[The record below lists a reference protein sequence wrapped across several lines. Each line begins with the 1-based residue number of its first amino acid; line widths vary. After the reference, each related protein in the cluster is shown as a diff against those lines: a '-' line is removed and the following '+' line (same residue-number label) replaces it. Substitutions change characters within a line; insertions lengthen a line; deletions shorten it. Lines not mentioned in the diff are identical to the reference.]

1 MKGGGLDKHS
11 LFLYSFIMKTT
22 YSITEAQAKFP
33 ALVKESADHAV
44 VITRRNETVG
54 YLLSTER
61 MEAILETMEL
71 LANPDAMKAVRDFEA
86 GTETYIPLSDLT
98 DAE

>member
-1 MKGGGLDKHS
+1 MKL
-11 LFLYSFIMKTT
+11 T
-22 YSITEAQAKFP
+22 YSVTEAQAKFP
-33 ALVKESADHAV
+33 SLVKEAADHPV

-54 YLLSTER
+54 YLISPER

-71 LANPDAMKAVRDFEA
+71 LANPEAMGAIRDFEA
-86 GTETYIPLSDLT
+86 GAEGYRTLAEWT